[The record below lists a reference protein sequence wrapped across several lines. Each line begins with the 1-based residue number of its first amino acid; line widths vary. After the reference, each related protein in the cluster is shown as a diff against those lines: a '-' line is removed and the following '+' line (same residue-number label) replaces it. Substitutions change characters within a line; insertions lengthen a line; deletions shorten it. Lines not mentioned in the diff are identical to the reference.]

1 MKELVMTNQNRFQ
14 VDAQGNVTILRIHG
28 ASLFAPDADEL
39 CQQLIEFVSTRQPP
53 RVIVDFSEVTRCST
67 AVINALLL
75 VKKQLLSADG
85 EVKLCN
91 VSDGIR
97 HVYRM
102 LNLDGTVFEIHDSLS
117 KALEAFRDSPP
128 TK

>member
-1 MKELVMTNQNRFQ
+1 MTNPSRFQ
-14 VDAQGNVTILRIHG
+14 VDAQGHVTILRIHG
-28 ASLFAPDADEL
+28 ASLLAPDADEL
-39 CQQLIEFVSTRQPP
+39 CQQLIEFVSTRQPHH
-53 RVIVDFSEVTRCST
+53 VIVDFSEVTRCST
-67 AVINALLL
+67 AVINTLLL

-91 VSDGIR
+91 VSDGVR

-102 LNLDGTVFEIHDSLS
+102 LNLDGTVFEIHDSLLN
-117 KALEAFRDSPP
+117 ALNAFRADPP

>member
-1 MKELVMTNQNRFQ
+1 MINQNRFQ

-28 ASLFAPDADEL
+28 ASLLAPDADEL
-39 CQQLIEFVSTRQPP
+39 CKQLIEFVSTRQPHQ
-53 RVIVDFSEVTRCST
+53 VIVDFSEVTRCST

-85 EVKLCN
+85 EVKLCS

-102 LNLDGTVFEIHDSLS
+102 LNLDGTVFEIHDSLPQAI
-117 KALEAFRDSPP
+117 KAFSADPP
-128 TK
+128 TQ